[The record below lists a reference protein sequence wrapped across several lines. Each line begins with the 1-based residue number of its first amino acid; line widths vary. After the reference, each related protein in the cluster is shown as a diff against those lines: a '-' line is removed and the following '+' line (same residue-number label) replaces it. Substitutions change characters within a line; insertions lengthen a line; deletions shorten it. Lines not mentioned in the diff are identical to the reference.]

1 MVVQPLERTTGFIVF
16 DLDGAPT
23 SVGVVRLAPKVL
35 QDGAALLA
43 RSTTYACA
51 TFGLQIG
58 GGSGAIN
65 STPDERTTALEAFVE
80 EVAPLV
86 SDGRWLVDPGDGV
99 TEQELGPLRAGDPR
113 PAALWENDLRAELV
127 GRGAAAAAE
136 AAVGEGGLK
145 GRRAIVVGSGPA
157 AVAAADAARIRGAAV
172 VDGRLT
178 DDAAVVFVGGK
189 AGNVTHELAAE
200 VKAGVV
206 VPISPVPVT
215 ARAMAWLGQAGRVVV
230 PDFVSTAAPLLAA
243 FDPDGDPVER
253 VGASMAEIAG
263 AGIGAWLAAAERAE
277 TFLRTWR
284 DELPFGRP
292 LA

>member
-1 MVVQPLERTTGFIVF
+1 
-16 DLDGAPT
+16 
-23 SVGVVRLAPKVL
+23 VRLAPKVL

-58 GGSGAIN
+58 GASGAIN
-65 STPDERTTALEAFVE
+65 STPDERATAVEAFVG

-86 SDGRWLVDPGDGV
+86 TDGRWLVDPGDGI
-99 TEQELGPLRAGDPR
+99 TEQDLGPLRAGDRR
-113 PAALWENDLRAELV
+113 PSALWEDGLGAELV

-136 AAVGEGGLK
+136 AAVGEGGLT
-145 GRRAIVVGSGPA
+145 GRRAIVVGASPA
-157 AVAAADAARIRGAAV
+157 AVAAADAARIRGADV
-172 VDGRLT
+172 VGGQLT
-178 DDAAVVFVGGK
+178 DDADVVFVGGK
-189 AGNVTHELAAE
+189 AGNLTHEVAAE

-206 VPISPVPVT
+206 VPISSVPLT
-215 ARAMAWLGQAGRVVV
+215 SRALAWLGRAGTVVV

-243 FDPDGDPVER
+243 FSPDGDPVER
-253 VGASMAEIAG
+253 VGASMAEIAS
-263 AGIGAWLAAAERAE
+263 AGTGAWLAAAERAE
-277 TFLRTWR
+277 EFLRTWR